1 MVDKISIILLNILIF
16 SNILTMQIMGYEIS
30 KTHMYIIG
38 GLGFGSRLAISLIN
52 QSYSRDKKNEKLDEI
67 PQYTESKGLI
77 APKNLIVDEGINTVN
92 SMLLDHVQ
100 LKFGEDSNTVRLL
113 FTEEKNNKTIIYLIY
128 GNFVSFKNSWRFI
141 SNKVEIYN
149 DGKVESLNCAKIQGD
164 YLPSNCGSSEDS
176 SSFIDGSNVLNQPP
190 ENIGLKLNKHCII
203 KLQN

>member
-52 QSYSRDKKNEKLDEI
+52 QSYSRDKKIEKHDEI
-67 PQYTESKGLI
+67 PKYTTKGLI
-77 APKNLIVDEGINTVN
+77 QAKNLIADEGINTVN
-92 SMLLDHVQ
+92 SMLLDNVE

-149 DGKVESLNCAKIQGD
+149 DGKVDSLNCAKIQGD

-176 SSFIDGSNVLNQPP
+176 SYFIDGSNVLNQLP